1 MGLIVWASFCNTF
14 ASKVQVSGAALVA
27 LFGIVVAMQLTMYI
41 LAWQFYSL
49 SCLKLSL
56 PDRIA
61 GLFCSCHKTLALG
74 VPLITSIYENSDDG
88 AGLYTIA
95 LLIYHPLLIVFGSVF
110 VPRLKA
116 MVAKERKDLEERE
129 MELEDATEEVAS
141 MKEDGNTPLDGDRMD
156 RDDEQDGDGGSERVY
171 LGIAMYSL
179 WSLCEDGVCGEDDC
193 EGGGCDD

>member
-1 MGLIVWASFCNTF
+1 
-14 ASKVQVSGAALVA
+14 
-27 LFGIVVAMQLTMYI
+27 MQLTMYI

-95 LLIYHPLLIVFGSVF
+95 LLIYHPLLIVFGSIF

-116 MVAKERKDLEERE
+116 MVAKERMDLEEEE
-129 MELEDATEEVAS
+129 MEREKQDRQKQLEDAREEVAS
-141 MKEDGNTPLDGDRMD
+141 LKESGNTPLDGDRMD